1 MAPLLRTHDTPTI
14 DELNAISAPG
24 MGLMITEPVILA
36 LREESGPERAL
47 LANRLSAEIALARTM
62 EKALVAL
69 DLLRAGRQEAN
80 IAANAEAT
88 ASIDASIARLQS
100 EIDGI
105 LYERDVRQR
114 VLADTARLLSERHAA
129 RTSEATGAV
138 GASSSPPAMQNGG
151 IPLSE

>member
-1 MAPLLRTHDTPTI
+1 MLFR
-14 DELNAISAPG
+14 S
-24 MGLMITEPVILA
+24 
-36 LREESGPERAL
+36 
-47 LANRLSAEIALARTM
+47 
-62 EKALVAL
+62 L

-114 VLADTARLLSERHAA
+114 VLADTARLLSERHAGRA
-129 RTSEATGAV
+129 AGDE
-138 GASSSPPAMQNGG
+138 SSNADQIMPNLPRFDADGS
-151 IPLSE
+151 IRVD